1 MTCHSRAANFV
12 LGMTEGQLNRNHEY
26 GSLSDNQ
33 LRTFDHIGLFAT
45 ALPKPP
51 AELAKVA
58 NPYDESADT
67 EARVRAYLQ
76 VNCAACHV
84 AAGGGNSQMELGLA
98 TATRDMKLLGA
109 RPQHETF
116 GITNAMLV
124 AEGEPDRSVL
134 VYRLSHRD
142 RGQMPPLVSKRV
154 DERAVALMRQW
165 IGTLKPEL
173 PVVKVWQ
180 MDDLLPGLDQLANG
194 RSLEAGQAAFRT
206 TGCVQCHKFAGDG
219 GSVGPDLTGIEKRLA
234 APKLLESILQPS
246 KDIAD
251 EYASYA
257 IETDDGRVVAGRI
270 ERETDE
276 LVVVRPHSATEAPAE
291 VPKASIVE
299 RTRLPVSNMPEGTV
313 NVLEKEQVLDLL
325 AYLLFGG
332 RASTD

>member
-1 MTCHSRAANFV
+1 M
-12 LGMTEGQLNRNHEY
+12 
-26 GSLSDNQ
+26 
-33 LRTFDHIGLFAT
+33 
-45 ALPKPP
+45 
-51 AELAKVA
+51 
-58 NPYDESADT
+58 
-67 EARVRAYLQ
+67 RAYLQ

-98 TATRDMKLLGA
+98 TATNEMKLLGI
-109 RPQHETF
+109 RPQHDTF
-116 GITNAMLV
+116 GISNAMLV
-124 AEGEPDRSVL
+124 AEGDPDRSVL
-134 VYRLSHRD
+134 VHRLSRRG
-142 RGQMPPLVSKRV
+142 RGQMPPLVSNRV
-154 DERAVALMRQW
+154 DEHAVALMRQW
-165 IGTLKPEL
+165 IGTLRPEL
-173 PVVKVWQ
+173 PLVKVWQ
-180 MDDLLPGLDQLANG
+180 IDDLLPVLDALDEG

-219 GSVGPDLTGIEKRLA
+219 GSVGPDLTGIEKRLP

-276 LVVVRPHSATEAPAE
+276 LVIVRPHSATEAPAE

-313 NVLEKEQVLDLL
+313 NVLEKEQILDLL

-332 RASTD
+332 GPEND